1 MKNYSIL
8 ILSIVFLFGSCKDIQ
23 EKAIE
28 KTGNTVIEKTMKHIG
43 GATDNIERVNK
54 NDAQVS
60 IEYDGKK
67 LFVGDQFN
75 TIVNVSKQMILFSI
89 DSQKDDAKINI
100 TFSGLKDML
109 ESKPIIG
116 IHEIGKSNPKELN
129 GTTINILL
137 AKENDFAYTLF
148 QGEGSIIS
156 FSQETVLIKFSG
168 KAGSFTQAN
177 QPENW
182 RNISGEIK
190 IKYPI
195 TNLIQVD
202 KKHLYY

>member
-1 MKNYSIL
+1 
-8 ILSIVFLFGSCKDIQ
+8 
-23 EKAIE
+23 
-28 KTGNTVIEKTMKHIG
+28 
-43 GATDNIERVNK
+43 
-54 NDAQVS
+54 
-60 IEYDGKK
+60 
-67 LFVGDQFN
+67 
-75 TIVNVSKQMILFSI
+75 MILFSI

-202 KKHLYY
+202 KKSPLLLTIKITINEKFCKSPIYPILDFWTYELFKKR